1 MKGLIRNNFYTVEGS
16 LKATLLLSLAATI
29 VLAIVGK
36 ITADSGSLF
45 GLIIGGNLGGF
56 GALAATA
63 MQKDAAS
70 KWDKF
75 ELTMPVSRKDV
86 VTARYISSM
95 LYVLIGVIV
104 AIISVFVFYLV
115 TGSVNVERAG
125 YGFIFGLA
133 FALSIPTFTIPL
145 VMIFGSDKTESLML
159 VSMIIGLVLFFCSRT
174 IMTLFLKDFANA
186 NFIFRLSYVVFS
198 VILFVV
204 SYLLSCGI
212 YKKKEL

>member
-1 MKGLIRNNFYTVEGS
+1 MKGMIRNNFYTVEGS

-36 ITADSGSLF
+36 ITPDSGSLF

-70 KWDKF
+70 KWNKF

-86 VTARYISSM
+86 VTARYLSSM
-95 LYVLIGVIV
+95 LYVLIGIIV
-104 AIISVFVFYLV
+104 SIISVLVLYLMTGSLNLERVGFGFVF
-115 TGSVNVERAG
+115 
-125 YGFIFGLA
+125 GLS
-133 FALSIPTFTIPL
+133 FALAIPTFMIPL
-145 VMIFGSDKTESLML
+145 VMIFGTDKTETLMM
-159 VSMIIGLVLFFCSRT
+159 VSVIMGLVLFFGSSA
-174 IMTLFLKDFANA
+174 IVNPFLKDIANA
-186 NFIFRLSYVVFS
+186 NLIFRLSYVASSIV
-198 VILFVV
+198 LFVV
-204 SYLLSCGI
+204 SYLLSCWI